1 LKNKTLRGN
10 VMLSAKL
17 VRLMLQKRQA
27 GVPGVIRTQARQHIA
42 DNLGIAV
49 AAAFASPIGAMVLKS
64 QTAGGVTGACSVIGS
79 TQTLPPALAAMV
91 NSALAHIMDYDDIH
105 DIARIHPTSV
115 TLAAALAAA
124 ELVDA
129 PGTAVVDGVIFGN
142 ELMCRLGVMLKPL
155 GTGPGADWFLS
166 QTFGYLGACLS
177 AGLVLG
183 LDEAQMI
190 GAFGLA
196 YMQMAGSKEPAFG
209 IGANSRAIYTGFAA
223 MGGVQAALLAQ
234 AGMIGPESALDGKAG
249 MFPLY
254 IGMQPSAAELDA
266 LLDPSGF
273 VWTGTSV
280 KPWPCCRSSHP
291 YVSVALGLHR
301 RVDPARIARVTVA
314 VTAAGARLCRPL
326 EDRRRPATL
335 ADAKYSI
342 PFVTAFALVHGKLD
356 LLCLDENALN
366 DPAVLRTADKVDCTE
381 TLIDVPGPAPAE
393 ISIETLDGVMISGSL
408 SDGLKLADNE
418 VREKFLTCLTY
429 AGISQPEAAWDRLQ
443 QIDQISARQILR
455 AITIA
460 S

>member
-1 LKNKTLRGN
+1 
-10 VMLSAKL
+10 MLSAKL

-27 GVPGVIRTQARQHIA
+27 GAPEAVRAQARRHIA
-42 DNLGIAV
+42 DNLGISV
-49 AAAFASPIGAMVLKS
+49 AAVFASPIGAMVLKS

-79 TQTLPPALAAMV
+79 SQTLPPTLAAMT
-91 NSALAHIMDYDDIH
+91 NSSLAHIMDYDDIH

-115 TLAAALAAA
+115 TLHAALAAA

-129 PGTAVVDGVIFGN
+129 PGSAVVDGMIFGN
-142 ELMCRLGVMLKPL
+142 ELMCRLGLLLKPL
-155 GTGPGADWFLS
+155 GAGPGADYFLS

-177 AGLVLG
+177 AGMVLG
-183 LDEAQMI
+183 LNETQMI

-254 IGMQPSAAELDA
+254 IGMQPSAAELEE
-266 LLDPSGF
+266 LLDPNGF
-273 VWTGTSV
+273 VWTGASV

-291 YVSVALGLHR
+291 YVSVALGLHKQ
-301 RVDPARIARVTVA
+301 VDPARIARITVA

-326 EDRRRPATL
+326 EHRRRPATL

-342 PFVTAFALVHGKLD
+342 PFVTAFCLVHGKLD
-356 LLCLDENALN
+356 LLCLDESSLN
-366 DPAVLRTADKVDCTE
+366 DAAVLSMADRVDFTE
-381 TLIDVPGPAPAE
+381 TLTDAPGPAPAE
-393 ISIETLDGVMISGSL
+393 IRIETHDGAVIGARL
-408 SDGLKLADNE
+408 SDGLKLTDSE

-429 AGISQPEAAWDRLQ
+429 SGIANPEAIWDRMQ
-443 QIDQISARQILR
+443 QIDQISARQIVPAL
-455 AITIA
+455 TNA